1 MSTTL
6 LTQNH
11 SFPFPS
17 SQTGSK
23 LTWLANDLWGK
34 KKIPTNRTLCLKALR
49 YCLHF
54 CNSWSS
60 TLSSHTLPFFTE
72 IFFVVTSLS
81 LLLYANLLL
90 SSFLLLSLSV
100 DSRSAAAKTWS
111 GCWGAHLQSL
121 FYFLFVCFL
130 SWRHFDTFVLFITQ
144 YNAPAAWMFKGDIC
158 SAALPAQL
166 LFFNKICSNWP
177 WKGFEAICSALLHH
191 ESSVVKRTCC
201 LLGVTAK
208 PAYNSSIIQRS
219 IRTQVVPWECVQ
231 SLFTWPG
238 SV

>member
-1 MSTTL
+1 MPTCCFPLFFCLAFL
-6 LTQNH
+6 LTAEAQ
-11 SFPFPS
+11 
-17 SQTGSK
+17 
-23 LTWLANDLWGK
+23 L
-34 KKIPTNRTLCLKALR
+34 LR
-49 YCLHF
+49 PGLVAGELIYR
-54 CNSWSS
+54 
-60 TLSSHTLPFFTE
+60 
-72 IFFVVTSLS
+72 
-81 LLLYANLLL
+81 A
-90 SSFLLLSLSV
+90 
-100 DSRSAAAKTWS
+100 
-111 GCWGAHLQSL
+111 
-121 FYFLFVCFL
+121 YFLFVCFL

-219 IRTQVVPWECVQ
+219 IRTHVVPWECVQ